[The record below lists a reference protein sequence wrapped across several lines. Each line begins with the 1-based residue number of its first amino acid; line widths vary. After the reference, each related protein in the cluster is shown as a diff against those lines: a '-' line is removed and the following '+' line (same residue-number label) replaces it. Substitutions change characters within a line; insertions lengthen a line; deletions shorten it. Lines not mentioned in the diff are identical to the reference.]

1 MWNLKKFRD
10 ESDFWCYV
18 NNSVSNRLDLES
30 VLFCDKRRQK
40 APQLFLSLKMTPLLF
55 LLHFYVTIFPKSTQN
70 LKKKFDFNY
79 FPG

>member
-30 VLFCDKRRQK
+30 ALFCDKRRQK
-40 APQLFLSLKMTPLLF
+40 APQLFLSLKMTP
-55 LLHFYVTIFPKSTQN
+55 HTIFIAFLCDNFSQINSKF
-70 LKKKFDFNY
+70 KKKNWF
-79 FPG
+79 